1 MANVSSCSNILIET
15 GFLTNK
21 NQFCVNP
28 IKTSNNGTIFIKKKH
43 SITIFKHD
51 RQKVSENQLAYKT
64 LTQYINQKWDDA
76 ENKIQIILTI
86 VHKQQI

>member
-1 MANVSSCSNILIET
+1 MANVSLCSNILIET

-28 IKTSNNGTIFIKKKH
+28 IKTSNNGTIITKKKH
-43 SITIFKHD
+43 LITIYKHD

-64 LTQYINQKWDDA
+64 LTQYINQK
-76 ENKIQIILTI
+76 
-86 VHKQQI
+86 